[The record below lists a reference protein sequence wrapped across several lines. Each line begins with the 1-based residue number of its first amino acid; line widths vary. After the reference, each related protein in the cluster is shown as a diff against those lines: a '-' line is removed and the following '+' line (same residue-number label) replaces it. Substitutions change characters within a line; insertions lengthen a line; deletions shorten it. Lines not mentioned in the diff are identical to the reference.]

1 MVGTKGESPVRN
13 EDQERS
19 SDKRAEFGTNRTNP
33 AAYCLHIGIAA
44 GVIWGLLRWL
54 AVAMHLTKVPQAFLI
69 DPWVKRSVLT
79 YGYWQVIG
87 FAAFILMSI
96 AAAYLYYGLLRPFR
110 GPLPGLLFGL
120 AWWTAFYAA
129 LGPLVGAVPPLGGI
143 GWNSLLTDLCVFSVW
158 GLFIGY
164 SIAFEFHQEAG
175 REPGTSGREAEPSPT

>member
-1 MVGTKGESPVRN
+1 
-13 EDQERS
+13 
-19 SDKRAEFGTNRTNP
+19 
-33 AAYCLHIGIAA
+33 
-44 GVIWGLLRWL
+44 
-54 AVAMHLTKVPQAFLI
+54 
-69 DPWVKRSVLT
+69 
-79 YGYWQVIG
+79 
-87 FAAFILMSI
+87 MSI
-96 AAAYLYYGLLRPFR
+96 AAAYLYYGLVRPFR

-120 AWWTAFYAA
+120 GWGAAFYAA